1 MNPFDQAPATPPVSF
16 DPPNPLIQP
25 APRRGRM
32 VLVALA
38 AAGLVGAGLVGVSQF
53 ASADRP
59 QIDPNATGDTLIAPD
74 TDQDG
79 SDQAEPDDAD
89 DAPAVDGQI
98 VIDDGDGEPIVID
111 LGEGTV
117 DGQPFEQIAECLG
130 LPLFEDG
137 EFATPRFPSGEL
149 PSGEFPFDELESM
162 FEDFPFEDFPFEDFG
177 GFEQLGDLGA
187 IGPFGADGTHVTVIG
202 PDGLSV
208 VELGDGDGSVTI
220 TQQDGEVTIATE
232 GSATVNELDEM
243 LGAIE
248 LPDLESLDLE
258 QILPDGFP
266 DRFEFELPDVIQ
278 DCLDPASGG

>member
-1 MNPFDQAPATPPVSF
+1 MRWRPPAWWGPVWWGS
-16 DPPNPLIQP
+16 
-25 APRRGRM
+25 
-32 VLVALA
+32 
-38 AAGLVGAGLVGVSQF
+38 
-53 ASADRP
+53 ASLRP
-59 QIDPNATGDTLIAPD
+59 QIVPRSTRTRPATTLVAPD

-79 SDQAEPDDAD
+79 SDRAEPDDAD

-111 LGEGTV
+111 LGEATV
-117 DGQPFEQIAECLG
+117 DGTSFEQIAECLG
-130 LPLFEDG
+130 LPRFEAG
-137 EFATPRFPSGEL
+137 ELTAPGFPAGEL
-149 PSGEFPFDELESM
+149 PNGEFPFDELESM
-162 FEDFPFEDFPFEDFG
+162 FEDFSLEDFSMFEDFPFEDFPFDEFG

-232 GSATVNELDEM
+232 GSATVNELDEL

-266 DRFEFELPDVIQ
+266 DRFELELPDVIQ
-278 DCLDPASGG
+278 DCLDPPGGG